1 MAAGAIRDRMQTPT
15 KCRFGAGW
23 LIASGEEGP

>member
-1 MAAGAIRDRMQTPT
+1 MVAGAHPLQDASPT
-15 KCRFGAGW
+15 KGRFGAGW